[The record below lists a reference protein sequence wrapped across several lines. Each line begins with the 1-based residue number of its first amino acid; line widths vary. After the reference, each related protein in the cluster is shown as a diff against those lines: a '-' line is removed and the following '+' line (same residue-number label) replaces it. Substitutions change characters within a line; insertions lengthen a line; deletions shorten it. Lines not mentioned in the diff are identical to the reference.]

1 VRESLAFISVGA
13 NIEPQH
19 NIRTALALLQKR
31 APVVASST
39 FYRTEPLGRPGQPLF
54 LNGVWL
60 IRSQSGPREVRD
72 GILHPIERQLG
83 RRRTADRFAPRTI
96 DLDLI
101 LYDDLVVSDGDLTL
115 PHGDLR
121 RPFVYVPVLE
131 LLADSSLAADEPL
144 RDRIAALLPEA
155 APAVEPGE
163 KLDAFTEELRAMLGR

>member
-1 VRESLAFISVGA
+1 VRESLAFISVGS
-13 NIEPQH
+13 NIEPER
-19 NIRTALALLQKR
+19 NIPAALTLLQKH

-60 IRSQSGPREVRD
+60 IRPQTGPREVRD

-83 RRRTADRFAPRTI
+83 RRRTADQFAPRTT
-96 DLDLI
+96 DLDLT

-121 RPFVYVPVLE
+121 RPFVHVPVLE
-131 LLADSSLAADEPL
+131 LLADSLLAPDELL
-144 RDRIAALLPEA
+144 RGRIAALVPEA
-155 APAVEPGE
+155 AFAAEPGE
-163 KLDAFTEELRAMLGR
+163 KLDAFTEELRAMLQR

>member
-1 VRESLAFISVGA
+1 MGESLAFISVGA
-13 NIEPQH
+13 NIEPQR
-19 NIRTALALLQKR
+19 NIRVALRLLQKH

-39 FYRTEPLGRPGQPLF
+39 FYRTEPLGRPAQPLF

-60 IRSQSGPREVRD
+60 IRPQTGPREVRD

-83 RRRTADRFAPRTI
+83 RRRTADKFAPRTI

-101 LYDDLVVSDGDLTL
+101 LYDDLVVSDGALTL

-131 LLADSSLAADEPL
+131 LLADSSLAVDEPL
-144 RDRIAALLPEA
+144 RDRIRALLPEA
-155 APAVEPGE
+155 ASEAEPGE
-163 KLDAFTEELRAMLGR
+163 RLDAFTEELRAMLQR